1 MQKFHAGYRAFATRI
16 ITSGSISAPHIDHNR
31 RVHALEGVF
40 LVLAGVIIAILIVR
54 I

>member
-16 ITSGSISAPHIDHNR
+16 ITSGSFSPHIDNAR
-31 RVHALEGVF
+31 RLHALEGIF
-40 LVLAGVIIAILIVR
+40 LVLAGIVVAVLIVR

>member
-16 ITSGSISAPHIDHNR
+16 ITSGSFSTPHIDHTR
-31 RVHALEGVF
+31 RMHALEGIF
-40 LVLAGVIIAILIVR
+40 LVLAGIVVAVLIVR